1 MSDFQNRL
9 GHDNFIWWIGVVEDR
24 IDPLNLGRCKVR
36 IFGSHT
42 ENLQLI
48 PTSSLPW
55 ATPLYPLNDSRSF
68 SAPLEGDYV
77 FGFFLDGDSS
87 QAPAMLGVFPAI
99 PQSVNAPE
107 GVGFSANAK
116 LTNSTLTA
124 NDTATPIVST
134 QTPSMAI
141 VRKGEPTTPKLSYS
155 TEGTGIEFS
164 NNNRAHVCD
173 IANIIRYEIAIQK
186 LEAYGIFTALRNAI
200 EALTAGVAGSPII
213 AQITLAIKTLRGYV
227 KMIQKA
233 VDFVNTTILE
243 IQSFIKY
250 IQAMVAY
257 IVSLPAQ
264 IAAMLQQ
271 CLLELQAAL
280 TGALNISASGG
291 LLGQVQGLIGDVA
304 KLSSSASA
312 TAANATTTAA
322 LLNPKS
328 YGKA

>member
-99 PQSVNAPE
+99 PQSVDAPK

-116 LTNSTLTA
+116 LTNSTLTE
-124 NDTATPIVST
+124 NDTAKPVVSPKTPA
-134 QTPSMAI
+134 MATI
-141 VRKGEPTTPKLSYS
+141 REGEPTTPALAR
-155 TEGTGIEFS
+155 TIAGTGIEFS

-173 IANIIRYEIAIQK
+173 IANIIRYEIALQK
-186 LEAYGIFTALRNAI
+186 LEAYGIFTVLRDAI
-200 EALTAGVAGSPII
+200 EALTSAVSGSPII
-213 AQITLAIKTLRGYV
+213 
-227 KMIQKA
+227 
-233 VDFVNTTILE
+233 
-243 IQSFIKY
+243 S
-250 IQAMVAY
+250 
-257 IVSLPAQ
+257 
-264 IAAMLQQ
+264 
-271 CLLELQAAL
+271 
-280 TGALNISASGG
+280 
-291 LLGQVQGLIGDVA
+291 
-304 KLSSSASA
+304 KLHQ
-312 TAANATTTAA
+312 
-322 LLNPKS
+322 P
-328 YGKA
+328 

>member
-1 MSDFQNRL
+1 MSDFQNKL

-55 ATPLYPLNDSRSF
+55 ATPLYPINDSRSF

-77 FGFFLDGDSS
+77 FGFFLDGESS

-99 PQSVNAPE
+99 PQSVDAPK

-116 LTNSTLTA
+116 LTNATLTA

-134 QTPSMAI
+134 QTPDMAI
-141 VRKGEPTTPKLSYS
+141 VRKGEPTTPALTFTIK
-155 TEGTGIEFS
+155 GTGVEYS

-173 IANIIRYEIAIQK
+173 IANIIRYEIALQK

-200 EALTAGVAGSPII
+200 EALTSAVASSPIV
-213 AQITLAIKTLRGYV
+213 AQITLAIKTLRGYI

-233 VDFVNTTILE
+233 VDFVNEVVLE
-243 IQSFIKY
+243 IASYIKY
-250 IQAMVAY
+250 IQAMIAY
-257 IVSLPAQ
+257 IASLPAQ

-280 TGALNISASGG
+280 TGSLNISVSGG
-291 LLGQVQGLIGDVA
+291 ILGEVKGLIGDVA
-304 KLSSSASA
+304 KLSSSAGA
-312 TAANATTTAA
+312 TAANVTATTA

>member
-9 GHDNFIWWIGVVEDR
+9 GHDNFVWWIGVVEDR

-99 PQSVNAPE
+99 PQSVDAPK

-124 NDTATPIVST
+124 NDTASPIVST
-134 QTPSMAI
+134 KTPEMQI
-141 VRKGEPTTPKLSYS
+141 NRIGKPTTPKLSYS

-164 NNNRAHVCD
+164 NNNRVHVCD

-200 EALTAGVAGSPII
+200 EALTSAVSSSPII
-213 AQITLAIKTLRGYV
+213 SQITQAIKTLRGYI
-227 KMIQKA
+227 KMIQQA

-243 IQSFIKY
+243 IASFIKY
-250 IQAMVAY
+250 IQAMIAY

-264 IAAMLQQ
+264 LAAMLQQ
-271 CLLELQAAL
+271 CLLELQASL
-280 TGALNISASGG
+280 TGALNISGSGG
-291 LLGQVQGLIGDVA
+291 LLGEIQGLIGDVA
-304 KLSSSASA
+304 KIS
-312 TAANATTTAA
+312 ANAGAAAVNVTATTA